1 MAVQGSIAQ
10 GFVYSAD
17 QRFNSVYL
25 QTASNHAGKNRRPV
39 IEYFDLEIGWFCGQE
54 KINSG

>member
-1 MAVQGSIAQ
+1 MTVQGSIAQ

-39 IEYFDLEIGWFCGQE
+39 IEYFD
-54 KINSG
+54 